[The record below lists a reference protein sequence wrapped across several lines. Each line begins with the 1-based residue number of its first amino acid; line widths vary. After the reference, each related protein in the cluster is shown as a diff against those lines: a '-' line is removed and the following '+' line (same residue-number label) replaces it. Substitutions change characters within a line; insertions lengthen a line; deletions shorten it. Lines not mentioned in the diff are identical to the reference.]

1 LPRGI
6 SRDFPFH
13 HIAILLLIDKNS
25 LPGGLNIQKG
35 QLCVKGNLAQDL
47 GFVWGLFRGDSGDFL
62 GRALTLI
69 GIDPL
74 MLRKN
79 NPGRS
84 TSGYISIGIATM
96 LKNQIVE

>member
-1 LPRGI
+1 MLFI
-6 SRDFPFH
+6 WEILENFRDWHDP
-13 HIAILLLIDKNS
+13 
-25 LPGGLNIQKG
+25 
-35 QLCVKGNLAQDL
+35 
-47 GFVWGLFRGDSGDFL
+47 
-62 GRALTLI
+62 LTLI

>member
-1 LPRGI
+1 MPL
-6 SRDFPFH
+6 
-13 HIAILLLIDKNS
+13 
-25 LPGGLNIQKG
+25 
-35 QLCVKGNLAQDL
+35 
-47 GFVWGLFRGDSGDFL
+47 
-62 GRALTLI
+62 ALTLI